1 MMTALGKNTLYLVL
15 GGVVL
20 MLAPLLITSKFYL
33 DVLTLIF
40 FTAYLGQSWNILGGY
55 AGQFSF
61 GGVMFFGTGA
71 YASSIL
77 LTTFGIPPIIGIV
90 VAIFAGSLL
99 GLIVG
104 YMSFRSGLRGSYF
117 ALITLAFAELL
128 RVLANSVEFTGGGV
142 GLFLTYA
149 PGLQNLQFA
158 TPTGF
163 YYFSLLLLFV
173 SILIAVWLERSRFGA
188 QLVAIRENE
197 DAAEALG
204 INTLRCKIYAIMIMG
219 AMGGAAGTFYAQK
232 YLYLDPPIA
241 YSIALSV
248 EMLLVTI
255 VGGMGTVFGPLI
267 GSFVLHIVN
276 EVARHF
282 IDTPGLSLIVYG
294 VILIL
299 IISYLPNGLIGMFRK
314 RMGTAQA
321 GTLKSVRGKEARK
334 DA

>member
-1 MMTALGKNTLYLVL
+1 MTFSLKTV
-15 GGVVL
+15 
-20 MLAPLLITSKFYL
+20 LLILFGLFSAALATVVISSKFQL

-40 FTAYLGQSWNILGGY
+40 FTAYIGQSWNILGGY

-71 YASSIL
+71 YTSSIL
-77 LTTFGIPPIIGIV
+77 LTSFGVPPIIGIFA
-90 VAIFAGSLL
+90 AIFMGAFL

-104 YMSFRSGLRGSYF
+104 YLSFRSGLRGSYF

-149 PGLQNLQFA
+149 PGLHNLQFNS
-158 TPTGF
+158 PTGF
-163 YYFSLLLLFV
+163 YYFSLVLLVISLA
-173 SILIAVWLERSRFGA
+173 IAMWLERSRFGA

-204 INTLRCKIYAIMIMG
+204 IDTLKCKVYAIMIMG
-219 AMGGAAGTFYAQK
+219 GMGGAAGTFYAQK
-232 YLYLDPPIA
+232 YLYIDPPIS

-255 VGGMGTVFGPLI
+255 VGGMGTVFGPLV
-267 GSFVLHIVN
+267 GSFFLHTVN
-276 EVARHF
+276 EFARHF
-282 IDTPGLSLIVYG
+282 IDTPGVSLIVYG
-294 VILIL
+294 FILIL
-299 IISYLPNGLIGMFRK
+299 IISFLPNGLVGLFRK
-314 RMGTAQA
+314 
-321 GTLKSVRGKEARK
+321 KRK
-334 DA
+334 KKDDNDA

>member
-1 MMTALGKNTLYLVL
+1 MTFSLKTALLILL
-15 GGVVL
+15 GL
-20 MLAPLLITSKFYL
+20 LTAILAPLGISSKFQL

-40 FTAYLGQSWNILGGY
+40 FTAYIGQSWNILGGY

-71 YASSIL
+71 YTSSIL
-77 LTTFGIPPIIGIV
+77 LTSFGVPPIIGIFA
-90 VAIFAGSLL
+90 AIFMGAFL

-104 YMSFRSGLRGSYF
+104 YLSFRSGLRGSYF

-149 PGLQNLQFA
+149 PGLHNLQFNS
-158 TPTGF
+158 PTGF
-163 YYFSLLLLFV
+163 YYFSLVLLVISLA
-173 SILIAVWLERSRFGA
+173 IAMWLERSRFGA

-204 INTLRCKIYAIMIMG
+204 IDTLKCKIYAIMIMG
-219 AMGGAAGTFYAQK
+219 GMGGAAGTFYAQK
-232 YLYLDPPIA
+232 YLYIDPPIS

-255 VGGMGTVFGPLI
+255 VGGMGTVFGPLV
-267 GSFVLHIVN
+267 GSFFLHTVN
-276 EVARHF
+276 EFARHF
-282 IDTPGLSLIVYG
+282 IDTPAVSLIVYG
-294 VILIL
+294 FILIL
-299 IISYLPNGLIGMFRK
+299 IISFLPNGLVGLFR
-314 RMGTAQA
+314 RT
-321 GTLKSVRGKEARK
+321 RK
-334 DA
+334 KKDDNDA

>member
-1 MMTALGKNTLYLVL
+1 MTFSLKTVFLILFGLFSAA
-15 GGVVL
+15 
-20 MLAPLLITSKFYL
+20 LAPVVISSKFQL

-40 FTAYLGQSWNILGGY
+40 FTAYIGQSWNILGGY

-71 YASSIL
+71 YTSSIL
-77 LTTFGIPPIIGIV
+77 LTSFGVPPIIGIFA
-90 VAIFAGSLL
+90 AIFMGAFL

-104 YMSFRSGLRGSYF
+104 YLSFRSGLRGSYF

-149 PGLQNLQFA
+149 PGLHNLQFNS
-158 TPTGF
+158 PTGF
-163 YYFSLLLLFV
+163 YYFSLVLLVISLA
-173 SILIAVWLERSRFGA
+173 IAMWLERSRFGA

-204 INTLRCKIYAIMIMG
+204 IDTLKCKVYAIMIMG
-219 AMGGAAGTFYAQK
+219 GMGGAAGTFYAQK
-232 YLYLDPPIA
+232 YLYIDPPIS

-255 VGGMGTVFGPLI
+255 VGGMGTVFGPLV
-267 GSFVLHIVN
+267 GSFFLHIVN
-276 EVARHF
+276 EFARHF
-282 IDTPGLSLIVYG
+282 IDTPGVSLIVYG
-294 VILIL
+294 FILIL
-299 IISYLPNGLIGMFRK
+299 IISFLPNGLVGLFSKKRK
-314 RMGTAQA
+314 
-321 GTLKSVRGKEARK
+321 KK
-334 DA
+334 DDNDA

>member
-1 MMTALGKNTLYLVL
+1 MTFNAKNGLLFGLAFLTAA
-15 GGVVL
+15 
-20 MLAPLLITSKFYL
+20 LAPVGISSKFYL

-40 FTAYLGQSWNILGGY
+40 FTAYIGQSWNILGGY

-71 YASSIL
+71 YTSSIL
-77 LTTFGIPPIIGIV
+77 LITFGIPPIIGII
-90 VAIFAGSLL
+90 VAVLMGAFL
-99 GLIVG
+99 GFLVG
-104 YMSFRSGLRGSYF
+104 YLSFRSGLRGSYF

-149 PGLQNLQFA
+149 PGLENLQFVS
-158 TPTGF
+158 PTGF
-163 YYFSLLLLFV
+163 YYFSLFLLVISLA
-173 SILIAVWLERSRFGA
+173 IALLLERSRFGA

-197 DAAEALG
+197 EAAEALG
-204 INTLRCKIYAIMIMG
+204 IDTLKCKLYAIMIMG
-219 AMGGAAGTFYAQK
+219 GMGGAAGTFYAQK
-232 YLYLDPPIA
+232 YLYIDPPIS

-248 EMLLVTI
+248 EMLLVSI

-267 GSFVLHIVN
+267 GSVVLHVVN

-294 VILIL
+294 VILIF
-299 IISYLPNGLIGMFRK
+299 IISYLPNGLVGLFRK
-314 RMGTAQA
+314 T
-321 GTLKSVRGKEARK
+321 RGKKEDGGA
-334 DA
+334 

>member
-1 MMTALGKNTLYLVL
+1 MMEINRHIILLLVSAA
-15 GGVVL
+15 V
-20 MLAPLLITSKFYL
+20 MLAAPFFITSKFYI

-40 FTAYLGQSWNILGGY
+40 FTAYIGQSWNILGGY

-71 YASSIL
+71 YTSSIL

-90 VAIFAGSLL
+90 FAIIAGALL
-99 GLIVG
+99 GFIVG
-104 YMSFRSGLRGSYF
+104 FMSFRSGLKGSYF

-149 PGLQNLQFA
+149 PGLKDLQFK

-163 YYFSLLLLFV
+163 YYFALLLMLI
-173 SILIAVWLERSRFGA
+173 SIVIALWLERSRFGA

-197 DAAEALG
+197 EAAEALG
-204 INTLRCKIYAIMIMG
+204 INTLKCKIYAIMIMG

-241 YSIALSV
+241 YSIHLSV

-267 GSFVLHIVN
+267 GAFVLHIVN
-276 EVARHF
+276 EIARHF

-294 VILIL
+294 VILIV
-299 IISYLPNGLIGMFRK
+299 IISYLPNGLIGLFRK
-314 RMGTAQA
+314 RM
-321 GTLKSVRGKEARK
+321 
-334 DA
+334 

>member
-1 MMTALGKNTLYLVL
+1 MTFSLKTVFLILFGLFSAA
-15 GGVVL
+15 
-20 MLAPLLITSKFYL
+20 LAPVVISSKFQL

-40 FTAYLGQSWNILGGY
+40 FTAYIGQSWNILGGY

-71 YASSIL
+71 YTSSIL
-77 LTTFGIPPIIGIV
+77 LTSFGVPPIIGIFA
-90 VAIFAGSLL
+90 AIFMGAFL

-104 YMSFRSGLRGSYF
+104 YLSFRSGLRGSYF

-149 PGLQNLQFA
+149 PGLHNLQFNS
-158 TPTGF
+158 PTGF
-163 YYFSLLLLFV
+163 YYFSLVLLVISLA
-173 SILIAVWLERSRFGA
+173 IAMWLERSRFGA

-204 INTLRCKIYAIMIMG
+204 IDTLKCKVYAIMIMG
-219 AMGGAAGTFYAQK
+219 GMGGAAGTFYAQK
-232 YLYLDPPIA
+232 YLYIDPPIS

-255 VGGMGTVFGPLI
+255 VGGMGTVFGPLV
-267 GSFVLHIVN
+267 GSFFLHTVN
-276 EVARHF
+276 EFARHF
-282 IDTPGLSLIVYG
+282 IDTPGVSLIVYG
-294 VILIL
+294 FILIL
-299 IISYLPNGLIGMFRK
+299 IISFLPNGLVGLFRK
-314 RMGTAQA
+314 
-321 GTLKSVRGKEARK
+321 KSKKK
-334 DA
+334 DDNDA

>member
-1 MMTALGKNTLYLVL
+1 MTFSLKTVFLILFGLFSAA
-15 GGVVL
+15 
-20 MLAPLLITSKFYL
+20 LAPVVISSKFQL

-40 FTAYLGQSWNILGGY
+40 FTAYIGQSWNILGGY

-71 YASSIL
+71 YTSSIL
-77 LTTFGIPPIIGIV
+77 LTSFGVPPIIGIFA
-90 VAIFAGSLL
+90 AIFMGAFL

-104 YMSFRSGLRGSYF
+104 YLSFRSGLRGSYF

-149 PGLQNLQFA
+149 PGLHNLQFNS
-158 TPTGF
+158 PTGF
-163 YYFSLLLLFV
+163 YYFSLVLLVISLA
-173 SILIAVWLERSRFGA
+173 IAMWLERSRFGA

-204 INTLRCKIYAIMIMG
+204 IDTLKCKVYAIMIMG
-219 AMGGAAGTFYAQK
+219 GMGGAAGTFYAQK
-232 YLYLDPPIA
+232 YLYIDPPIS

-255 VGGMGTVFGPLI
+255 VGGMGTVFGPLV
-267 GSFVLHIVN
+267 GSFFLHIVN
-276 EVARHF
+276 EFARHF
-282 IDTPGLSLIVYG
+282 IDTPGVSLIVYG
-294 VILIL
+294 FILIL
-299 IISYLPNGLIGMFRK
+299 IISFLPNGLVGLFRK
-314 RMGTAQA
+314 
-321 GTLKSVRGKEARK
+321 KRK
-334 DA
+334 KKDDNDA

>member
-1 MMTALGKNTLYLVL
+1 MTFSLKTVL
-15 GGVVL
+15 LILFGL
-20 MLAPLLITSKFYL
+20 FSAALAPVVISSKFQL

-40 FTAYLGQSWNILGGY
+40 FTAYIGQSWNILGGY

-71 YASSIL
+71 YTSSIL
-77 LTTFGIPPIIGIV
+77 LTSFGVPPIIGIFA
-90 VAIFAGSLL
+90 AIFMGAFL

-104 YMSFRSGLRGSYF
+104 YLSFRSGLRGSYF

-149 PGLQNLQFA
+149 PGLHNLQFNS
-158 TPTGF
+158 PTGF
-163 YYFSLLLLFV
+163 YYFSLVLLVISLA
-173 SILIAVWLERSRFGA
+173 IAIWLERSRFGA

-204 INTLRCKIYAIMIMG
+204 IDTLKCKVYAIMIMG
-219 AMGGAAGTFYAQK
+219 GMGGAAGTFYAQK
-232 YLYLDPPIA
+232 YLYIDPPIS

-255 VGGMGTVFGPLI
+255 VGGMGTVFGPLV
-267 GSFVLHIVN
+267 GSFFLHIVN
-276 EVARHF
+276 EFARHF
-282 IDTPGLSLIVYG
+282 IDTPGVSLIVYG
-294 VILIL
+294 FILIL
-299 IISYLPNGLIGMFRK
+299 IISFLPNGLVGLFRK
-314 RMGTAQA
+314 
-321 GTLKSVRGKEARK
+321 KRK
-334 DA
+334 KKDDNDA

>member
-1 MMTALGKNTLYLVL
+1 MEINRHIILLLVSAA
-15 GGVVL
+15 V
-20 MLAPLLITSKFYL
+20 MLAVPFFISSKFYI

-40 FTAYLGQSWNILGGY
+40 FTAYIGQSWNILGGY

-71 YASSIL
+71 YTSSIL

-90 VAIFAGSLL
+90 FAIIAGALL
-99 GLIVG
+99 GFIVG
-104 YMSFRSGLRGSYF
+104 FMSFRSGLKGSYF

-149 PGLQNLQFA
+149 PGLKDLQFK

-163 YYFSLLLLFV
+163 YYFALLMMLI
-173 SILIAVWLERSRFGA
+173 SIVIALWLERSRFGA

-197 DAAEALG
+197 EAAEALG
-204 INTLRCKIYAIMIMG
+204 INTLKCKIYAIMIMG

-241 YSIALSV
+241 YSIHLSV

-267 GSFVLHIVN
+267 GAFVLHIVN
-276 EVARHF
+276 EIARHF

-294 VILIL
+294 VILIV
-299 IISYLPNGLIGMFRK
+299 IISYLPNGLIGLFRK
-314 RMGTAQA
+314 RMKKSKPTALDRLIS
-321 GTLKSVRGKEARK
+321 GDK

>member
-142 GLFLTYA
+142 GLFLTHA
-149 PGLQNLQFA
+149 PLQNLQFA

-204 INTLRCKIYAIMIMG
+204 IDTLRCKIYAMHDY
-219 AMGGAAGTFYAQK
+219 GGDGGGCRHI
-232 YLYLDPPIA
+232 LRPEI
-241 YSIALSV
+241 SLS
-248 EMLLVTI
+248 
-255 VGGMGTVFGPLI
+255 
-267 GSFVLHIVN
+267 
-276 EVARHF
+276 
-282 IDTPGLSLIVYG
+282 
-294 VILIL
+294 
-299 IISYLPNGLIGMFRK
+299 
-314 RMGTAQA
+314 
-321 GTLKSVRGKEARK
+321 
-334 DA
+334 

>member
-1 MMTALGKNTLYLVL
+1 MTFSLKTVL
-15 GGVVL
+15 LILFGL
-20 MLAPLLITSKFYL
+20 FSAALAPVVISSKFQL

-40 FTAYLGQSWNILGGY
+40 FTAYIGQSWNILGGY

-71 YASSIL
+71 YTSSIL
-77 LTTFGIPPIIGIV
+77 LTSFGVPPIIGIFA
-90 VAIFAGSLL
+90 AIFMGAFL

-104 YMSFRSGLRGSYF
+104 YLSFRSGLRGSYF

-149 PGLQNLQFA
+149 PGLHNLQFNS
-158 TPTGF
+158 PTGF
-163 YYFSLLLLFV
+163 YYFSLVLLVISLA
-173 SILIAVWLERSRFGA
+173 IAMWLERSRFGA

-204 INTLRCKIYAIMIMG
+204 IDTLKCKVYAIMIMG
-219 AMGGAAGTFYAQK
+219 GMGGAAGTFYAQK
-232 YLYLDPPIA
+232 YLYIDPPIS

-255 VGGMGTVFGPLI
+255 VGGMGTVFGPLV
-267 GSFVLHIVN
+267 GSFFLHTVN
-276 EVARHF
+276 EFARHF
-282 IDTPGLSLIVYG
+282 IDTPGVSLIVYG
-294 VILIL
+294 FILIL
-299 IISYLPNGLIGMFRK
+299 IISFLPNGLVGLFSKKRK
-314 RMGTAQA
+314 
-321 GTLKSVRGKEARK
+321 KK
-334 DA
+334 DDNDA

>member
-1 MMTALGKNTLYLVL
+1 MMPALGKNMMFLLAGAVI
-15 GGVVL
+15 L
-20 MLAPLLITSKFYL
+20 MVAPAFIASKFYL

-77 LTTFGIPPIIGIV
+77 LTTFGIPPIIGIFC
-90 VAIFAGSLL
+90 AIFAGAIL

-104 YMSFRSGLRGSYF
+104 YMSFRSGLKGSYF

-149 PGLQNLQFA
+149 PGLSNLQFK

-163 YYFSLLLLFV
+163 YYFSLLLLFI
-173 SILIAVWLERSRFGA
+173 SIAIAIWLERSRFGA

-204 INTLRCKIYAIMIMG
+204 INTLKRKIQAIMIMG

-241 YSIALSV
+241 YSIHLSV

-267 GSFVLHIVN
+267 GAFVLHIVN
-276 EVARHF
+276 EIARHF

-294 VILIL
+294 FILIL
-299 IISYLPNGLIGMFRK
+299 IISYLPNGL
-314 RMGTAQA
+314 MGLFKKKMKQSGATA
-321 GTLKSVRGKEARK
+321 LDKMKSEKGGE
-334 DA
+334 